1 MMVATALIKKTLTA
15 YPQAKVQF
23 GFVVVTF
30 GPNLSFCDVAVVFSF
45 KQIQ

>member
-1 MMVATALIKKTLTA
+1 MTA
-15 YPQAKVQF
+15 YPLVQVQF

-30 GPNLSFCDVAVVFSF
+30 GLDLSFCDVAVVFSF